1 MTSPPRARTL
11 NPDDLQ
17 PLEVWLAR
25 ELGASSVRMMEA
37 VRLGGGA
44 IQENWRIRV
53 DVEGGPHEGAHD
65 WVLRTDAVA
74 RLTVSL
80 DRAGEFRVLKAAH
93 AAGAKVAE
101 PILRCTDTALIG
113 APFLIQ
119 AFVPGNAQARRIVRD
134 PEIVMFGDPLAEQ
147 LGRELARIHR
157 ITPPREDL
165 SFLPIPLLAP
175 GRNEVA
181 RLRGALDDAGE
192 PRPALEYVLS
202 WLDAHAPK
210 PEPMCLIHGDFRSGN
225 YLVSGGQLGAVLDW
239 EFAHWGDRHEDIG
252 WFMARCWRFGNDTN
266 EAGGIGSR
274 TAFYRGYRSE
284 AALPIEESVIAYWEI
299 MAAAKWA
306 TIAVLQGDRYRKG
319 GEDSIELALTGLMAP
334 EMELDA
340 LDGISALAAS
350 GDARWQ

>member
-11 NPDDLQ
+11 DPDNLG
-17 PLEVWLAR
+17 PLEAWLAG
-25 ELGASSVRMMEA
+25 ELGASQVRVTEA

-44 IQENWRIRV
+44 IQENWRLHV
-53 DVEGGPHEGAHD
+53 AVEGGGYAGQHD
-65 WVLRTDAVA
+65 WVLRTDSVA
-74 RLTVSL
+74 RLSVSL

-93 AAGAKVAE
+93 AAGVAVAE
-101 PILRCTDTALIG
+101 PIVRCTDKSLIG

-119 AFVPGNAQARRIVRD
+119 SFVPGNAQARRIVRD
-134 PEIVMFGDPLAEQ
+134 PALGEFGDRLAEQ
-147 LGRELARIHR
+147 LGRELAKIHR
-157 ITPPREDL
+157 IAPPRDDL
-165 SFLPIPLLAP
+165 SLLPIPLLAP
-175 GRNEVA
+175 GRNETA
-181 RLRGALDDAGE
+181 RLRSALDEATE
-192 PRPALEYVLS
+192 PRPALEYILS
-202 WLDAHAPK
+202 WLDAHAPA
-210 PEPMCLIHGDFRSGN
+210 PEPLCLIHGDYRSGN
-225 YLVSGGQLGAVLDW
+225 YMVSEGRLGAILDW

-252 WFMARCWRFGNDTN
+252 WFMARCWRFANDSK

-274 TAFYRGYRSE
+274 EAFYRGYRSE
-284 AALPIEESVIAYWEI
+284 AALPLDETVIAYWEI

-319 GEDSIELALTGLMAP
+319 GEETIELALTGLMAP